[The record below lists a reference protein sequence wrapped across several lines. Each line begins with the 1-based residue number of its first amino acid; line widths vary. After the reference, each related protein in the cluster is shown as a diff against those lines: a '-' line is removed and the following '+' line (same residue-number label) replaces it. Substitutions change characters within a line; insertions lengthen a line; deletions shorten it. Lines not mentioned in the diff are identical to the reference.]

1 MLQVLLLNFVAKKS
15 ITFDDNERAPNWRYS
30 KFTDLAFWPNAIDK
44 EILLKQG
51 FNSDNLMQYN
61 GFKEDLYI
69 ADYTPN
75 PSFLDL
81 IPFKSYVVVRP
92 ENIEANYA
100 NGNSISI
107 IPELLEL
114 FKDLKKNVLFLPR
127 YSHDRELGLKYSH
140 IFMPSTAINGLDAC
154 YYSEAVFT
162 GAGTMA
168 REAGCLGV
176 PAFSFYT
183 GKKMLTVDQ
192 TMIKKS
198 WLYFSRNPNELVEKF
213 LNTQKRKPD
222 LERPKKVKKEILEYL
237 ETFFDKNDL
246 K

>member
-1 MLQVLLLNFVAKKS
+1 
-15 ITFDDNERAPNWRYS
+15 
-30 KFTDLAFWPNAIDK
+30 
-44 EILLKQG
+44 
-51 FNSDNLMQYN
+51 
-61 GFKEDLYI
+61 
-69 ADYTPN
+69 
-75 PSFLDL
+75 
-81 IPFKSYVVVRP
+81 
-92 ENIEANYA
+92 
-100 NGNSISI
+100 
-107 IPELLEL
+107 
-114 FKDLKKNVLFLPR
+114 
-127 YSHDRELGLKYSH
+127 
-140 IFMPSTAINGLDAC
+140 MPSTAINGLDAC